1 MFDDVRPVQIGV
13 LIEPICYILPAKF
26 ITLRIF
32 GLCYGGF
39 WIYIADLRSQTCGY
53 DGPDEIPGIWG
64 F

>member
-1 MFDDVRPVQIGV
+1 MQP
-13 LIEPICYILPAKF
+13 LNEILKVAKRRTAVF
-26 ITLRIF
+26 FPTLRIF